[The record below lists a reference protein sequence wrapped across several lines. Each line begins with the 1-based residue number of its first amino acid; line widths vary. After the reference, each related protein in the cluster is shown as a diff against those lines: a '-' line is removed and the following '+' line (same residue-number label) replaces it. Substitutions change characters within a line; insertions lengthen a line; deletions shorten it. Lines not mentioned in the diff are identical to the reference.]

1 MTEETL
7 AKVLPTVKKYARLD
21 YEDDDDLVEIMIDA
35 CTQSMADV
43 IPGFNA
49 NKMTGRQLIIL
60 CASVKNLYDDREKYG
75 KDVQAMKN
83 ACASMLLSE
92 IYEPKGAVVNE

>member
-1 MTEETL
+1 M
-7 AKVLPTVKKYARLD
+7 PNKKLKELLD
-21 YEDDDDLVEIMIDA
+21 KINGL
-35 CTQSMADV
+35 
-43 IPGFNA
+43 

>member
-1 MTEETL
+1 MTEAALE
-7 AKVLPTVKKYARLD
+7 KVLPLVKKYARLD
-21 YEDDDDLVEIMIDA
+21 YEDDDDLVKIMIDA

-49 NKMTGRQLIIL
+49 DDMTGRQLIIL
-60 CASVKNLYDDREKYG
+60 FASVKNLYDDREKYG
-75 KDVQAMKN
+75 KDTQAMKR

-92 IYEPKGAVVNE
+92 IYEPKGAGANE